1 VTPQELLAA
10 GWTRRGLIWH
20 PPAALPDPPA
30 DELEPYS
37 TVDTR
42 LLRPCGT
49 KAARDRHRLAGVRCI
64 RCEAISET
72 KKTRPGRGNK
82 RRTA

>member
-1 VTPQELLAA
+1 MTPRELLSA

-20 PPAALPDPPA
+20 PPAELPDPPA

-37 TVDTR
+37 TGDTR

-49 KAARDRHRLAGVRCI
+49 KAARDRHRLAGVRCL
-64 RCEAISET
+64 RCEAIAAAKKPHPSES
-72 KKTRPGRGNK
+72 N